1 MVCGKSPHRAVVGYN
16 QYMDDFKKTRDAIL
30 SLPRQFDR
38 KNFSVEF
45 PPKRGGKISAI
56 VICGMGGSG
65 ISGDI
70 LGSLAESAGIPVPVI
85 VHKNYG
91 IPKVPGALY
100 IFVSFSGDTAEVLSG
115 FETAGKTVPKPH
127 IAVATGG
134 GRLLMSARAKKL
146 FSASFSAHNLTPREG
161 IGYTAYAVFLLLQSF
176 FPSIRPTSF
185 FHTRIAPGKLETRAK
200 AVAKLLGKRPLLVY
214 SAEECRVMGKAWKMY
229 VNETGK
235 LPAFENSIPEA
246 NHNEIESFAVKN
258 LFSGKAVFLETE
270 DLPPAMKKRFSLTK
284 KILSRAGISPVS
296 VKIPGKT
303 RAERIWNGI
312 VLGNWTGYFLAGIA
326 KANPRETRVIQSFK
340 KALK

>member
-1 MVCGKSPHRAVVGYN
+1 MN
-16 QYMDDFKKTRDAIL
+16 DFEKTREAIL
-30 SLPRQFDR
+30 SLPQQFNR

-45 PPKRGGKISAI
+45 PPKRRERPSAV

-70 LGSLAESAGIPVPVI
+70 LGSLAENAGIPVPVVI
-85 VHKNYG
+85 HKDYG
-91 IPKVPGALY
+91 IPKIPGALY
-100 IFVSFSGDTAEVLSG
+100 IFVSFSGETAEVLSG
-115 FETAGKTVPKPH
+115 IDMAGKIVPKSR
-127 IAVATGG
+127 IAIATGG
-134 GRLLMSARAKKL
+134 GRLLKSARSKKL
-146 FSASFSAHNLTPREG
+146 FTVSFSAHNLTPREG
-161 IGYTAYAVFLLLQSF
+161 VGYTAYAVFLLLQSF
-176 FPSIRPTSF
+176 FPSIHPTSF
-185 FHTRIAPGKLETRAK
+185 FHAHIAPEKLETRAK
-200 AVAKLLGKRPLLVY
+200 AVAKLLGKRSLLVY
-214 SAEECRVMGKAWKMY
+214 SAEGYRAIGRTWKMY
-229 VNETGK
+229 ANETGK

-284 KILSRAGISPVS
+284 KILSRAGIPSVS
-296 VKIPGKT
+296 VKIPGKN

-340 KALK
+340 KSLK